1 VRREAIARRWIG
13 GLGGSRMPDPDGA
26 RPRIARLDRAGIGP
40 ESRLQA
46 AEPLARDDHVTAE
59 VKKYQRSCV

>member
-1 VRREAIARRWIG
+1 
-13 GLGGSRMPDPDGA
+13 MPDPDGA

>member
-1 VRREAIARRWIG
+1 
-13 GLGGSRMPDPDGA
+13 MPDPDGA
-26 RPRIARLDRAGIGP
+26 RPRSARLDHAGIGP

-46 AEPLARDDHVTAE
+46 AELLARDDHVTAE